1 LDENSA
7 CRKGRITLPPKPAEN
22 GKTFAFQG
30 DRLIVRLNPVP
41 CLPLLPEIP
50 EAVPAEGLLLR
61 LSQSR
66 SPDRNWANLREG
78 ASLPEGME
86 LVSLREVWKLLG
98 EEAFV
103 EAGRARQLMDWY
115 GETNFCGRCGRR
127 MADHETDG
135 ARTCES
141 CGLTVYPT
149 VSPAIIVAI
158 ERDGKLLLA
167 RGLNFPKGRYS
178 VLAGFVEPGESLEE
192 AVQREIFEEVSLR
205 VKDIRYFGSQPWPF
219 PHSLMMG
226 FTAVWDSGE
235 ISIDPR
241 EIGEAD
247 WFAPKEF
254 PEIPPSISIS
264 RKLIDDFIL
273 RHRRKESFPVRP

>member
-1 LDENSA
+1 M
-7 CRKGRITLPPKPAEN
+7 PPKPAEN

-141 CGLTVYPT
+141 CGFTVYPT

-247 WFAPKEF
+247 WFAPEEF